1 MGRPSY
7 LAVNAVSGLGQP
19 VARSGYLSINGVEL
33 YVREVGAG
41 QPVIVLHGGPDFDH
55 NYLLPEM
62 DRLAASCRLIY
73 YDQRG
78 RGRSA
83 GEVKPEEVSIGSE
96 MADLDHLR
104 RHFQLDSV
112 AILGHSWG
120 GVLAMEY
127 ATRYPDRV
135 SHLILLNTAPASGHD
150 AASFRQLLRAS
161 RTPSDIEKLEAISTS
176 DRYQAGSLQAELD
189 YYRIHFR
196 NTVTDPAHLE
206 QILGRLRYHF
216 TPGGVRTA
224 RAIEKR
230 LYEQT
235 YWSGDYDLLPGL
247 RDLNIAALVLHGDR
261 DIVPVE
267 MAAAVAAAIPGSR
280 FTLLR
285 GCGHFSYVEQP
296 EQVYEHVAAL
306 IHGR

>member
-1 MGRPSY
+1 
-7 LAVNAVSGLGQP
+7 
-19 VARSGYLSINGVEL
+19 
-33 YVREVGAG
+33 
-41 QPVIVLHGGPDFDH
+41 
-55 NYLLPEM
+55 M
-62 DRLAASCRLIY
+62 DRLAGSCRLIY

-83 GEVKPEEVSIGSE
+83 GDVKPEEVSIRSE

-112 AILGHSWG
+112 GILGHSWG

-127 ATRYPDRV
+127 TTRHPDRV

-150 AASFRQLLRAS
+150 AAKFRQLLRAS
-161 RTPSDIEKLEAISTS
+161 RTPSEIEKIEAISSS

-196 NTVTDPAHLE
+196 DTVSDPARLE
-206 QILGRLRYHF
+206 QILERLRSQF
-216 TPGGVRTA
+216 TPLSVITA
-224 RAIEKR
+224 RAIEER

-235 YWSGDYDLLPGL
+235 YWSADYDLLPRL
-247 RDLNIAALVLHGDR
+247 QDLNIPALVLHGDR
-261 DIVPVE
+261 DVVPVE

-280 FTLLR
+280 FTVLT
-285 GCGHFSYVEQP
+285 GCGHFSYFEQP
-296 EQVYEHVAAL
+296 EQVHEHVAAL
-306 IHGR
+306 IRGR

>member
-1 MGRPSY
+1 VGRPSY
-7 LAVNAVSGLGQP
+7 LSVNAGSGHGQP
-19 VARSGYLSINGVEL
+19 VARSGYLSINGTEL
-33 YVREVGAG
+33 YVREVGEG
-41 QPVIVLHGGPDFDH
+41 RPVIVLHGGPDFDH

-62 DRLAASCRLIY
+62 DRLAGSCRLIY

-83 GEVKPEEVSIGSE
+83 GDVKPEEVTLGSE

-112 AILGHSWG
+112 GILGHSWG
-120 GVLAMEY
+120 GLMAMEY
-127 ATRYPDRV
+127 ATRHPDRV

-150 AASFRQLLRAS
+150 AARFRQLLRAS
-161 RTPSDIEKLEAISTS
+161 RTPSDIEMMEAISSS
-176 DRYQAGSLQAELD
+176 DRYQAGSIQAELD

-196 NTVTDPAHLE
+196 GTVSDPAQLE
-206 QILGRLRYHF
+206 QILGRLRSHF

-224 RAIEKR
+224 REIEQR

-235 YWSGDYDLLPGL
+235 WSSADYDLFPRL
-247 RDLNIAALVLHGDR
+247 RELNLAALVLHGDH
-261 DIVPVE
+261 DFVPVE
-267 MAAAVAAAIPGSR
+267 IAAAVAAAIPGSR

-285 GCGHFSYVEQP
+285 GCGHFSYVEHP
-296 EQVYEHVAAL
+296 EQVHEHVAAL
-306 IHGR
+306 IRGR